1 MKGFHYV
8 AGARDVAGARRASA
22 GAGASLLLWACA
34 AGAQVVTPH
43 VLDADLRKL
52 PPSPVWTPGSPVREV
67 PDLKR
72 SDVPDPGAITYGR
85 HILRLSDRSIVIYS
99 LEGVR
104 LAGPLPFGSLW
115 SAAPEPCG
123 VDVESAPLIQVD
135 RTAGRWVISRSFQPT
150 ADGRVPFCIAVSRT
164 ADPVTG
170 GWQLYDFALPISR
183 SDGRLD
189 VSNERYRLSG
199 ESGAKRIHVTF
210 DRNAMLAG
218 KASGFTVSAQ

>member
-1 MKGFHYV
+1 M
-8 AGARDVAGARRASA
+8 A

-34 AGAQVVTPH
+34 AGAQVVSPR

-52 PPSPVWTPGSPVREV
+52 PPSAVWIPGSPVREV

-72 SDVPDPGAITYGR
+72 SDVPDSGTVTYGR
-85 HILRLSDRSIVIYS
+85 HILRLSDRNIVIYS

-104 LAGPLPFGSLW
+104 LAGPLAFGSLW

-123 VDVESAPLIQVD
+123 VDVESAPLIQID
-135 RTAGRWVISRSFQPT
+135 RAAGRWLISRSFQPT
-150 ADGRVPFCIAVSRT
+150 ADGKIPVCLAISRT

-170 GWQLYDFALPISR
+170 GWLLYDFALPVSR

-189 VSNERYRLSG
+189 VSQETYRLTA
-199 ESGAKRIHVTF
+199 ESGAKRGHVAF

-218 KASGFTVSAQ
+218 KPSGFTVSMQ